1 LASEG
6 RGGQNRIDYHLTLD
20 MAKELSMVERNEKG
34 KQARLY
40 FLECEKVAKQQ
51 PTIDPIKVL
60 NDPAAMRGLLLTYS
74 EKVLTLEATVSEQA
88 PKVAALNRISN
99 VDGYLCITDT
109 AKTLQVRPKDLFD
122 WLSANS
128 WIYRRVGGS
137 GWVAYQ
143 QRIQQGVLS
152 HKVTTVQRS
161 DGTEKAVEQVLVTPK
176 GLARLSEKFSNA

>member
-1 LASEG
+1 
-6 RGGQNRIDYHLTLD
+6 
-20 MAKELSMVERNEKG
+20 MVERNEKG

-51 PTIDPIKVL
+51 PVIDPMKVL

-74 EKVLTLEATVSEQA
+74 EKVLALESTITEQA
-88 PKVAALNRISN
+88 PKVAALDRISTA
-99 VDGYLCITDT
+99 DGYLCVTDA
-109 AKTLQVRPKDLFD
+109 AKNLQIRPKDLFI

-128 WIYRRVGGS
+128 WIYRRTGGK
-137 GWVAYQ
+137 GWLAYQ

-161 DGTEKAVEQVLVTPK
+161 DGTEKTVEQVLVTAK
-176 GLARLSEKFSNA
+176 GLTKLAESFS